1 MIIIKDISQIGVV
14 ASFPDN
20 KQFVEKTWSE
30 CKQNWIYLLKKPD
43 TNRYLS

>member
-20 KQFVEKTWSE
+20 KQFVEKT
-30 CKQNWIYLLKKPD
+30 
-43 TNRYLS
+43 